1 MRNVFHTVALL
12 AMMTALLAAVGWF
25 LSGVEGVVLIVA
37 MGWVILAF
45 GQNVSPK
52 MLLHAIGAYRLDAED
67 LPPLGELIGELARR
81 AHLGRI
87 PRIYLV
93 ESQIMQAFTLGG
105 DPREATIVLTDALV
119 KTMTIRELAG
129 VLAHEV
135 SHIRHGDLKIL
146 GLADLVTRMT
156 RSLSFLGVLFLL
168 LNIPLAVSGAAPGGY
183 VPLPVL
189 LLLVGAPLLS
199 LLMQLGLSR
208 VREFDADIGAVALS
222 GDPIGLAHALEK
234 LEIQQEDLWRRM
246 FLPRRPGMDPSLLR
260 THPATQ
266 ARIERLLAIPV
277 DSPPLPARFL
287 SDDIHA
293 AQWEG
298 LLRAPI
304 RWFLRWWR

>member
-1 MRNVFHTVALL
+1 MRNIIHTFALL
-12 AMMTALLAAVGWF
+12 ALMTALLAAVGWF

-37 MGWVILAF
+37 MGWAALAF
-45 GQNVSPK
+45 GQNASPK
-52 MLLHAIGAYRLDAED
+52 MLLHAIGAYRLAGGD
-67 LPPLGELIGELARR
+67 LPPLGDLLGELTRR
-81 AHLGRI
+81 AKLPKV

-93 ESQIMQAFTLGG
+93 ESELMQAFTLGSN
-105 DPREATIVLTDALV
+105 PREASIVLTDALV
-119 KTMTIRELAG
+119 KTMTIREVAG

-135 SHIRHGDLKIL
+135 SHIRHGDLKIM

-168 LNIPLAVSGAAPGGY
+168 LNIPLAVSGATPGGY
-183 VPLPVL
+183 VPVPAL

-199 LLMQLGLSR
+199 LLMQLSLSR
-208 VREFDADIGAVALS
+208 VREFDADVGAVALS
-222 GDPIGLAHALEK
+222 GDPVGLAHALEK

-246 FLPRRPGMDPSLLR
+246 FLPVRPGMDPSILR

-266 ARIERLLAIPV
+266 ARIDRLLAMPV
-277 DSPPLPARFL
+277 NSPPLPARFL
-287 SDDIHA
+287 SDEVHA

-298 LLRAPI
+298 LVSAPI